1 MVHKYLQLGGV
12 RTPFARITGNET
24 LLCFPP
30 VWFWSP
36 RSHLCLMRG
45 LHHTLMWHLIA
56 QNSNLRHIFVSG
68 TLRSWQAAWGQT
80 VRNQVH
86 CVLLQTPS
94 KYSDMSCP
102 VVINDQLIWEK
113 QYNNLISFQPRHLFP
128 RVIQIDQSPK
138 IQTLPSSSC
147 HLAATATRHEVYHP
161 GGIAQWTPTKWY
173 WYVSYLTVKNSRS
186 CQWSVRNGSSME
198 NLDPN
203 QPLANYQVI

>member
-138 IQTLPSSSC
+138 FRLCQAPAIWQPPPR
-147 HLAATATRHEVYHP
+147 ATRRCTIPAGSLNEHP
-161 GGIAQWTPTKWY
+161 QSGTGMCRTSQF
-173 WYVSYLTVKNSRS
+173 NSRS

-198 NLDPN
+198 NLDP
-203 QPLANYQVI
+203 PIYL